1 MSENNYDLKAAY
13 KTIKILFMAIVAG
26 PIIFSIVALVI
37 VENPSKMAFDFSQPL
52 NLALILVTLGT
63 LLIGNLMARK
73 TFTRLTPDLDTKK
86 RIATY
91 QTALIIRLASYEAVA
106 LFAIVV
112 FILTANILV
121 LLFVFVA
128 VVGMAQNYPTPTR
141 IKQAVG
147 ISEID
152 LL

>member
-1 MSENNYDLKAAY
+1 MFENNYNLKAAY
-13 KTIKILFMAIVAG
+13 KTIKILFAAILAG

-37 VENPSKMAFDFSQPL
+37 VENPSRMAFDFSQPL

-63 LLIGNLMARK
+63 LLMGNLLARK
-73 TFTRLTPDLDTKK
+73 TFARVTPDFDTKK

-91 QTALIIRLASYEAVA
+91 QIGLIIRLASYKVVA
-106 LFAIVV
+106 LFSIVV
-112 FILTANILV
+112 FILTTNILV

-128 VVGMAQNYPTPTR
+128 VVGMAQNYPTPGR
-141 IKQAVG
+141 IRTLVG
-147 ISEID
+147 IKEID